1 MMETGVEPMARIRP
15 AALGVLGHPVAHS
28 LSPIFQ
34 QAALD
39 TCGITLRYVATDVP
53 PATLPDH
60 LLSLCRSGW
69 AGNITVPHKEAVA
82 ALCTDCT
89 PAARRVGAVNTIWS
103 DSAGRPVGH
112 NTDLDGVRAT
122 VDALLGDAPVE
133 HAVILGA
140 GGASAAVCV
149 AIAERLTGS
158 LSLVARTADRGE
170 RLLERLGLAG
180 RVAQAGT
187 GMADRCL
194 GDATL
199 VINAT
204 PVGLAGND
212 HPVPLARLAR
222 STRLFDLVY
231 RREGTPWIRSARAEG
246 FVAEDGLRM
255 LVEQGAAAF
264 SCWFG
269 MAAPRDVMWG
279 ALGLSTPAAAAPRG
293 LP

>member
-1 MMETGVEPMARIRP
+1 METGLTSESLVRP
-15 AALGVLGHPVAHS
+15 VSLGVLGHPVAHS
-28 LSPIFQ
+28 LSPVFQ

-39 TCGITLRYVATDVP
+39 ACGIALRYVAMDVP
-53 PATLPDH
+53 PTDLH
-60 LLSLCRSGW
+60 QQLLSLCRDGW

-82 ALCTDCT
+82 ALCADCT
-89 PAARRVGAVNTIWS
+89 SAARRVGAVNTVWP

-122 VDALLGDAPVE
+122 LDALLGTAPIA

-149 AIAERLTGS
+149 AVAERLSGS
-158 LSLVARTADRGE
+158 LSLVARTPGRGE
-170 RLLERLGLAG
+170 RLLQRLALTG
-180 RVAQAGT
+180 RVAPAGT
-187 GMADRCL
+187 AEADVLL

-204 PVGLAGND
+204 PVGQLGD
-212 HPVPLARLAR
+212 EQPVPLTRLQR

-231 RREGTPWIRSARAEG
+231 RREGTPWIRAAQASG

-264 SCWFG
+264 RCWFG
-269 MAAPRDVMWG
+269 VEAPRAVMWRG
-279 ALGLSTPAAAAPRG
+279 LGLPIPAPDAPRR
-293 LP
+293 LS